1 MTTLAIAKPAKSVSS
16 EKQHPLKN
24 RAFFGIPRQVA
35 LMPGVTDRIF
45 RILSV
50 LFSAFGE
57 DGHIEFKI
65 RTLALLLQKSER
77 QTRDLIKEIREKGF
91 VTTQETGRSLLFF
104 LTEKCFEDV
113 RKPADQVGGN
123 PPISYKDQKNSIKEK
138 KQSNPPPLS
147 GADLVTSLLTV
158 EQRKTIDRVLVNSI
172 GKYIPC
178 DQIPALIANAFQ
190 TDFPINYLWG
200 AIRKARQ
207 SLTRPPSPTAPPA
220 KPQKQPAD
228 QNDIL
233 SEREKHF
240 EEQLKIAEKIDQ
252 YVANLTD
259 CGRIELIME
268 MRDNFTKFQKKRSK
282 IFYFDAEDRQ
292 EQDELF
298 KNRTVRL
305 YIENQKLHTT

>member
-1 MTTLAIAKPAKSVSS
+1 
-16 EKQHPLKN
+16 
-24 RAFFGIPRQVA
+24 
-35 LMPGVTDRIF
+35 MPGVTDRIF
-45 RILSV
+45 RILSI

-91 VTTQETGRSLLFF
+91 VTTRETGRSLLFF
-104 LTEKCFEDV
+104 LTEKCFEDGPKSI

-158 EQRKTIDRVLVNSI
+158 DQRKTIDRALVNSI

-190 TDFPINYLWG
+190 TDFPTNYFWG

-207 SLTRPPSPTAPPA
+207 SLTRPPSPTVTPA
-220 KPQKQPAD
+220 KPQKPPAEQPEIKGHLPTLWNDFLYKLFQKDPDSAEKLIETPAD
-228 QNDIL
+228 DVLNC
-233 SEREKHF
+233 SKFREY
-240 EEQLKIAEKIDQ
+240 LEKQGVII
-252 YVANLTD
+252 
-259 CGRIELIME
+259 R
-268 MRDNFTKFQKKRSK
+268 
-282 IFYFDAEDRQ
+282 
-292 EQDELF
+292 
-298 KNRTVRL
+298 
-305 YIENQKLHTT
+305 